1 MAPKK
6 RGLGKGLGAL
16 FGDDT
21 ETRRELPENNTE
33 KESSGSEPEK
43 KTSGKPSGQKKPAVK
58 KSSTKKTAAEA
69 KSEEADTA
77 EQTGEILI
85 RLSQIETNEKQ
96 PRKNFDEEELEE
108 LTASI
113 RQFGVLQP
121 LLVQKSGKKY
131 RIIAGERRFRAAKEA
146 GLKEVPVIIRD
157 YSGQQ
162 AAEVA
167 IIENVQ
173 RADLNPM
180 EEAMAY
186 QTLIDEYGLRQE
198 DIADRVSKNRT
209 TITNALR
216 LLKLSEEVREMV
228 AQGILSAGHARTLV
242 VVEDPEEQLALAKEI
257 AEKGLSVR
265 DTERLIKLR
274 GRKKAKPEDPEK
286 TADDPLKIFYRD
298 YEEQMHTLLGTK
310 VRINRRDKNKGRIE
324 IDYYSQDELER
335 LMDLF
340 RSVGHE

>member
-16 FGDDT
+16 FGDDAAVKK
-21 ETRRELPENNTE
+21 EVLKKGEDEKTE
-33 KESSGSEPEK
+33 KASPEK
-43 KTSGKPSGQKKPAVK
+43 KAAAKPETEKKPAVK
-58 KSSTKKTAAEA
+58 KTPAKKPSSSKKAPETEAEE
-69 KSEEADTA
+69 K
-77 EQTGEILI
+77 TGEVLVSIT
-85 RLSQIETNEKQ
+85 QIETNEKQ
-96 PRKNFDEEELEE
+96 PRKNFDASELEE
-108 LTASI
+108 LTASV
-113 RQFGVLQP
+113 RQFGILQP

-131 RIIAGERRFRAAKEA
+131 RIIAGERRFRAAQQA

-162 AAEVA
+162 AAEIA

-186 QTLIDEYGLRQE
+186 QTLIDDYGLRQE
-198 DIADRVSKNRT
+198 DIAERVSKNRT

-216 LLKLSEEVREMV
+216 LLKLAEGVREMV

-242 VVEDPEEQLALAKEI
+242 VVEDPEEQLRLAKEI
-257 AEKGLSVR
+257 AEKGLNVR
-265 DTERLIKLR
+265 ETEKLIRLSGK
-274 GRKKAKPEDPEK
+274 KKAKPAAPEK
-286 TADDPLKIFYRD
+286 PAEDPLKIFYQE
-298 YEEQMHTLLGTK
+298 YEEQMHTYLGTK

-324 IDYYSQDELER
+324 IDYYSPAELER
-335 LMDLF
+335 LMELF
-340 RSVGHE
+340 RSINHE

>member
-16 FGDDT
+16 FGDDA
-21 ETRRELPENNTE
+21 ETIRETPKENEVNENTRP
-33 KESSGSEPEK
+33 GK
-43 KTSGKPSGQKKPAVK
+43 KTAEKSSGQKKTAVK
-58 KSSTKKTAAEA
+58 KSGEKRTPAEA
-69 KSEEADTA
+69 KVQNAETA
-77 EQTGEILI
+77 EQNGEILI
-85 RLSQIETNEKQ
+85 RLSQIEANEKQ
-96 PRKNFDEEELEE
+96 PRKNFDEAELEE
-108 LTASI
+108 LTASV
-113 RQFGVLQP
+113 RQFGILQP

-131 RIIAGERRFRAAKEA
+131 RIIAGERRFRAAQQA

-186 QTLIDEYGLRQE
+186 QTLIDEFGLRQE
-198 DIADRVSKNRT
+198 DIADRVSKNRS

-216 LLKLSEEVREMV
+216 LLKLSEAVREMV
-228 AQGILSAGHARTLV
+228 AKGILSAGHARTLV
-242 VVEDPEEQLALAKEI
+242 MVEDPEEQLALAREI
-257 AEKGLSVR
+257 VEKGLNVR

-274 GRKKAKPEDPEK
+274 GKRKAKPDDAGKPAE
-286 TADDPLKIFYRD
+286 DPLKIFYQS

-335 LMDLF
+335 LMELF
-340 RSVGHE
+340 RSVNHD

>member
-1 MAPKK
+1 
-6 RGLGKGLGAL
+6 
-16 FGDDT
+16 
-21 ETRRELPENNTE
+21 
-33 KESSGSEPEK
+33 
-43 KTSGKPSGQKKPAVK
+43 
-58 KSSTKKTAAEA
+58 
-69 KSEEADTA
+69 
-77 EQTGEILI
+77 
-85 RLSQIETNEKQ
+85 
-96 PRKNFDEEELEE
+96 
-108 LTASI
+108 
-113 RQFGVLQP
+113 
-121 LLVQKSGKKY
+121 
-131 RIIAGERRFRAAKEA
+131 
-146 GLKEVPVIIRD
+146 
-157 YSGQQ
+157 
-162 AAEVA
+162 
-167 IIENVQ
+167 
-173 RADLNPM
+173 M

>member
-21 ETRRELPENNTE
+21 ETRHEV
-33 KESSGSEPEK
+33 PEK
-43 KTSGKPSGQKKPAVK
+43 STENDSAGTESEKRKPGKISGQKKATVK
-58 KSSTKKTAAEA
+58 KNVLVTGKPLAETKSDE
-69 KSEEADTA
+69 TA
-77 EQTGEILI
+77 EQTGEVLI

-96 PRKNFDEEELEE
+96 PRKNFDEAELEE
-108 LTASI
+108 LTASV

-131 RIIAGERRFRAAKEA
+131 RIIAGERRFRAARQA

-173 RADLNPM
+173 RADLNPV

-216 LLKLSEEVREMV
+216 LLKLSEGVREMV
-228 AQGILSAGHARTLV
+228 ARGVLSAGHARALV
-242 VVEDPEEQLALAKEI
+242 VVEDP
-257 AEKGLSVR
+257 V
-265 DTERLIKLR
+265 
-274 GRKKAKPEDPEK
+274 
-286 TADDPLKIFYRD
+286 
-298 YEEQMHTLLGTK
+298 
-310 VRINRRDKNKGRIE
+310 KNWN
-324 IDYYSQDELER
+324 L
-335 LMDLF
+335 
-340 RSVGHE
+340 